1 MFRVP
6 HRLFRQ
12 WRPDLVSG
20 AKLGVGMDHKG
31 NGSLWHRVLLA
42 AAFLITCG
50 TLLTPSAASAQFYVR
65 QPDVE
70 KGEIEFEEHGAI
82 YAGPGTDE
90 ALRQSHEIEF
100 KRGLTDRFQLIVE
113 GFLEQPIG
121 ENLQATEFEI
131 GGQYELIKP
140 QGDGFALAFRT
151 LYSAVK
157 DAPDEILF
165 GPLARYVQGR
175 NSTTLNTFFVGQVGD
190 HPQIDGLEFQYNW
203 QFAHELNHRVAFGV
217 EAFGK
222 IQDLAHPGSF
232 NDQLLR
238 AGPVIYLNFGEE
250 EAGSA
255 AEKHESGETEQVQKS
270 EAPEFKMAAGVLFGM
285 TDATSDVTFKLDA
298 ELEF

>member
-1 MFRVP
+1 
-6 HRLFRQ
+6 
-12 WRPDLVSG
+12 
-20 AKLGVGMDHKG
+20 MDNKG
-31 NGSLWHRVLLA
+31 TGSRWDRVLLA
-42 AAFLITCG
+42 AALLLTG
-50 TLLTPSAASAQFYVR
+50 VTLLTPGSASAQFYVR

-70 KGEIEFEEHGAI
+70 NGETEFEEHGAV
-82 YAGPGTDE
+82 YVGPGDDE
-90 ALRQSHEIEF
+90 ALRQSHEVEF
-100 KRGLTDRFQLIVE
+100 KRGLTDRAQLIVE

-121 ENLQATEFEI
+121 ESLQATEFEI

-165 GPLARYVQGR
+165 GPLARYAKGR
-175 NSTTLNTFFVGQVGD
+175 NSTTLNTFFVSQVGD
-190 HPQIDGLEFQYNW
+190 HPEIDGLEFQYNW
-203 QFAHELNHRVAFGV
+203 QLKHELSHRVAFGV

-222 IQDLAHPGSF
+222 IKDLAHPGSF

-250 EAGSA
+250 

-270 EAPEFKMAAGVLFGM
+270 EAPELKMAAGVLFGLS
-285 TDATSDVTFKLDA
+285 DATSDVTFKLDA

>member
-1 MFRVP
+1 
-6 HRLFRQ
+6 
-12 WRPDLVSG
+12 
-20 AKLGVGMDHKG
+20 MDNKG
-31 NGSLWHRVLLA
+31 TGTRWGRVLLV
-42 AAFLITCG
+42 AAFLLTG
-50 TLLTPSAASAQFYVR
+50 VTLLTPGPASAQFYVR

-70 KGEIEFEEHGAI
+70 KGETEFEEHGAV
-82 YAGPGTDE
+82 YVGPGDDE
-90 ALRQSHEIEF
+90 ALRQSHEVEF
-100 KRGLTDRFQLIVE
+100 KRGLTDRAQLIVE

-121 ENLQATEFEI
+121 ESLQATEFEI
-131 GGQYELIKP
+131 GGQYELVKP

-165 GPLARYVQGR
+165 GPLARYAKGR
-175 NSTTLNTFFVGQVGD
+175 NSTTLNTFFVSQVGD
-190 HPQIDGLEFQYNW
+190 HPEIDGLEFQYNW
-203 QFAHELNHRVAFGV
+203 QLKHELSHRVAFGA

-222 IQDLAHPGSF
+222 IKDLAHPGSF

-250 EAGSA
+250 EGSA

-270 EAPEFKMAAGVLFGM
+270 EAPELKMAAGVLLGLS
-285 TDATSDVTFKLDA
+285 DATSDVTFKLDA